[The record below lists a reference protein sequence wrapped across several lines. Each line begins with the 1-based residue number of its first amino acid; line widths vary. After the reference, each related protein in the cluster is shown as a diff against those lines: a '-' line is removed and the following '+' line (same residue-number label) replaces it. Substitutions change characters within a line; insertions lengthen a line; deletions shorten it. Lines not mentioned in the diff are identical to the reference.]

1 VSGWLAVFITGMNYL
16 ELFAA
21 VLGVISVWL
30 VVKRNIWAFPIGI
43 VMVIL
48 YAIVFYHAK
57 FYSDMILQGIY
68 VVMQAQGWYAW
79 SQGDRAQDNKIVVR
93 QLLPRHWVLGM
104 LFLLLGT
111 LALGFTMQYFTDA
124 ALPWVDAM
132 TTSMS
137 LLAQAWMNS
146 KYLQNWQLW
155 ILVDVIY
162 LYQYSVKGLYL
173 TTGLYFIFLILAIY
187 GYWEWKQKWRLNAD
201 S

>member
-1 VSGWLAVFITGMNYL
+1 MNYL

-21 VLGVISVWL
+21 ILGVISVWL

-43 VMVIL
+43 VMVLL
-48 YAIVFYHAK
+48 YAVVFYHAK
-57 FYSDMILQGIY
+57 FYSDMILQFIY
-68 VVMQAQGWYAW
+68 VGMQAQGWYAW
-79 SQGDRAQDNKIVVR
+79 SQGDRAQDDKIVVR
-93 QLLPRHWVLGM
+93 QLLPKQWILGI

-111 LALGFTMQYFTDA
+111 LALGFTMQHFTDA
-124 ALPWVDAM
+124 ALPWVDAF

-155 ILVDVIY
+155 IMVDVIY

-173 TTGLYFIFLILAIY
+173 TTGLYVVFLMLAIY
-187 GYWEWKQKWRLNAD
+187 GYLEWKQKWQANAGH
-201 S
+201 